1 MSRMR
6 GLRGMAHR
14 VPAEFS
20 TIRYYPIRLSHLDI
34 FKNTIID
41 AP

>member
-1 MSRMR
+1 MR

-20 TIRYYPIRLSHLDI
+20 KTCYYLIRLSHLDI